1 MKNGRKKLYKPSK
14 KLVIKE
20 ILMGEKHKQYAI
32 DYTIKNKSLIEEFR
46 DEMRKANKKGKNI
59 MSDKN
64 IIKYIEK

>member
-1 MKNGRKKLYKPSK
+1 
-14 KLVIKE
+14 
-20 ILMGEKHKQYAI
+20 MGEKHKQYAI